1 VETSGTWHIVTWNI
15 RGNHSPKPRAIASAL
30 SSLADGGQFDVI
42 ALQEVRRLQ
51 AWLIA
56 RRLGL
61 RHVWAFKHNG
71 YTALLPLHA
80 EGHAVL
86 TPHRFER
93 HAHETI
99 SAGERRRSFRR
110 RIALWADI
118 ERDGSHLRV
127 IDTHLA
133 SHDLPTA
140 RLEQAARVRHLVESS
155 PVDCVVAGDFNDKD
169 EPAVVSGIARDSH
182 VDAWPHAISRGGN
195 GLTNPSAA
203 PHQRLDHLLVPV
215 DWVVDEV
222 RVPFPDALWESLSDH
237 LPVVA
242 HCQMRSK

>member
-1 VETSGTWHIVTWNI
+1 METSGTWHIVTWNI
-15 RGNHSPKPRAIASAL
+15 RGNHSPKPRAIAAAL
-30 SSLADGGQFDVI
+30 TSLADGGRFDAI

-51 AWLIA
+51 AWSIA

-71 YTALLPLHA
+71 YTALMPLHA

-86 TPHRFER
+86 TPHRIVR

-99 SAGERRRSFRR
+99 STGERRRSYRR
-110 RIALWADI
+110 RIALWA
-118 ERDGSHLRV
+118 EVARDGSTLRV

-133 SHDLPTA
+133 SHDEPTA

-155 PVDCVVAGDFNDKD
+155 PVDTVVAGDFNDKD
-169 EPAVVSGIARDSH
+169 EPAVVCGIARDTH
-182 VDAWPHAISRGGN
+182 VDAWSCAISRSAN
-195 GLTNPSAA
+195 GLTNPSTA
-203 PHQRLDHLLVPV
+203 PHQRLDHLLVPA
-215 DWVVDEV
+215 DWVIDDV
-222 RVPFPDALWESLSDH
+222 RVPTPDTLSESLSDH

-242 HCQMRSK
+242 RCQMRSK